1 VNKTYELRRARRAVI
16 VLLVALPVMFV
27 AGRATAPRVT
37 VRDLESRPI
46 AGALPSGVE
55 RFHDAGEQV
64 TCWRRD
70 TALACLPDRL
80 LAEAAQP

>member
-1 VNKTYELRRARRAVI
+1 MNLHFELRRARRAVI

-27 AGRATAPRVT
+27 AGRATAPRTT
-37 VRDLESRPI
+37 VRDVEAMPATR
-46 AGALPSGVE
+46 ALPSGVE
-55 RFHDAGEQV
+55 RFHDASEQV